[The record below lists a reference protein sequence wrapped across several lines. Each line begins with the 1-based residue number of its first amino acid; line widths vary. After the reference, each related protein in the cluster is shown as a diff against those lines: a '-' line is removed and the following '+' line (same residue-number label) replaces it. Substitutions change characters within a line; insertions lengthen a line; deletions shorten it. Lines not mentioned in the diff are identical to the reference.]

1 MFSGIFWS
9 GIARLCPQDMVVC
22 VNTAFITLPIKKI
35 FSENK
40 NHFSRWPSYQSSS
53 WSFLL
58 HWYFPQRL
66 KNIFSSNPD
75 WSRAFCT
82 PKSNKLRMNKITEQ
96 TVIDLDFKEVYCF
109 FNATLA
115 RNKEIT
121 WFIMKKH
128 IIIELI
134 DSLKITYH
142 SLLFITKA

>member
-1 MFSGIFWS
+1 
-9 GIARLCPQDMVVC
+9 
-22 VNTAFITLPIKKI
+22 
-35 FSENK
+35 
-40 NHFSRWPSYQSSS
+40 
-53 WSFLL
+53 
-58 HWYFPQRL
+58 
-66 KNIFSSNPD
+66 
-75 WSRAFCT
+75 
-82 PKSNKLRMNKITEQ
+82 MNKITEQ

-115 RNKEIT
+115 RKKEIT